1 MARSRKL
8 YAYLVKMSVV
18 DGCFTSDDDLLKY
31 IKVRLG
37 LRSKDSDN
45 IILVDCSKM
54 SVSNVQEVF
63 DEITHD
69 SPVFSDRKSVV

>member
-8 YAYLVKMSVV
+8 YAYLVKLSVV
-18 DGCFTSDDDLLKY
+18 DGCFTSDDDLLQY
-31 IKVRLG
+31 IKFRLG

-54 SVSNVQEVF
+54 SVTNVQEVL
-63 DEITHD
+63 I
-69 SPVFSDRKSVV
+69 